1 MKLRETYGN
10 LS

>member
-1 MKLRETYGN
+1 MELRETYGN